1 MKIRLRRIFNLC
13 RRDFLLNVLTLAGI
27 FFLLPFVILAATGTL
42 ALWTFLGLLG
52 LNLIWFLTYLL
63 GCPSVLRLEG
73 DTAEFSAYY
82 EVRRGDH
89 KHLHFT
95 VTGIRQIEYRQTAL
109 ERAFDVGRI
118 CFRGEAE
125 TEPSGILHGSS
136 SMFFQLAGIP
146 HFRAFR
152 ASMQKT
158 EGEG

>member
-13 RRDFLLNVLTLAGI
+13 RRDFLLNILTLAGI
-27 FFLLPFVILAATGTL
+27 FFAVPLLILALTRTL
-42 ALWTFLGLLG
+42 VLWSFLLLLG

-89 KHLHFT
+89 RHLHFT
-95 VTGIRQIEYRQTAL
+95 VTCIRQIEYRQTAL

-118 CFRGEAE
+118 CFRGEAD
-125 TEPSGILHGSS
+125 TEPSGILSGSR
-136 SMFFQLAGIP
+136 SMYFQLAGIP

-152 ASMQKT
+152 ASMQQT

>member
-1 MKIRLRRIFNLC
+1 MKLRLLRIFNLC
-13 RRDFLLNVLTLAGI
+13 RRDFLVKILILAGM
-27 FFLLPFVILAATGTL
+27 FFVLPLLLLILTGAL
-42 ALWTFLGLLG
+42 AVWTFLGLLA

-63 GCPSVLRLEG
+63 GCPSTIRLDG

-95 VTGIRQIEYRQTAL
+95 VTGLRQLEYRQSAI
-109 ERAFDVGRI
+109 ERFFDVGRL

-125 TEPSGILHGSS
+125 TEPRGILFGSS
-136 SMFFQLAGIP
+136 SMHFEIAGIP

-152 ASMQKT
+152 A
-158 EGEG
+158 GRG